1 MNTANTANA
10 CLPAAISLPTAWAA
24 FDEVSQFSWD
34 VVINIIDEVPEV
46 EFSAPPEFDQI
57 LQGLSSWHY
66 SDQAKAWVAMRIME
80 VADATHGSILRQYAQ
95 LPSVEGEGRFRLYLR
110 NQIRREIE
118 ERFSVDEWFKSMIEC
133 LAVVDPANRGR
144 IEKYVGAD
152 LLVPLRSAQKAINY
166 VFSRCGARVDVYGGK
181 FVLLGGHNMQTVR
194 RFAGTAERDVANHLV
209 VSAVDAALGKLDPE
223 VTATDEVLA
232 TIESELRETLE
243 RYGVWGLVHRV
254 LPLRREKLKLDEVS
268 LHDDDHFGELFERQ
282 EARISME
289 VSAR

>member
-1 MNTANTANA
+1 MNTANTAKA

-24 FDEVSQFSWD
+24 FDDVSQASWD
-34 VVINIIDEVPEV
+34 VVINIINEVPEV
-46 EFSAPPEFDQI
+46 EFSASPEYDQI
-57 LQGLSSWHY
+57 LQGFSSWHY

-118 ERFSVDEWFKSMIEC
+118 ERFSVDEWFRSMNER
-133 LAVVDPANRGR
+133 LAFVDPAYKDR

-166 VFSRCGARVDVYGGK
+166 VFSRCGARVDVYGGQ
-181 FVLLGGHNMQTVR
+181 FVLLGGHNMKTVR

-209 VSAVDAALGKLDPE
+209 VSAVDTALGQLDPAL
-223 VTATDEVLA
+223 TATDEVLA
-232 TIESELRETLE
+232 TIEGELRETLN
-243 RYGVWGLVHRV
+243 RYGVWGLIHRV
-254 LPLRREKLKLDEVS
+254 LPLRRKKLKLDEGS
-268 LHDDDHFGELFERQ
+268 LHADDQFRELFERQ
-282 EARISME
+282 EARIAME
-289 VSAR
+289 GSAG